1 MNSIKAQV
9 EEKIREYSNEEYL
22 DGYIKNEFLT
32 NDGNADIFLKIDNK
46 NELFD
51 SKTVGNQIDLKKD
64 IYNYI
69 ENKSSMLKSDIQL
82 QLKIVSME
90 LNVHDI
96 EQVKHIINEHY
107 AIELYKAQRK
117 YRRYKAKAVKH
128 IFVGILFIICYA
140 LIVLNTESKFFSE
153 IFGFLF
159 SFSLW
164 HAIETYLVNM
174 KDIKYKREEI
184 TQKLL
189 MNVSLNNGRHKFFKK
204 NDDQL
209 N

>member
-1 MNSIKAQV
+1 MNSIKTQV
-9 EEKIREYSNEEYL
+9 DEKIKEYSNEEYL
-22 DGYIKNEFLT
+22 DGYVKSEFLT
-32 NDGNADIFLKIDNK
+32 NDGNADIFLKINNK

-51 SKTVGNQIDLKKD
+51 SKTVGNQLDLKKD

-69 ENKSSMLKSDIQL
+69 ESKSSMLKSDIQL
-82 QLKIVSME
+82 HLKIVSME
-90 LNVHDI
+90 LSLHDI

-117 YRRYKAKAVKH
+117 YRRYKAKAAKH
-128 IFVGILFIICYA
+128 IFTGIFFIICYA
-140 LIVLNTESKFFSE
+140 LIVLNSESKFFSE

-174 KDIKYKREEI
+174 KDVKYKREEI

-189 MNVSLNNGRHKFFKK
+189 MNVSLDNGGNKFFKK
-204 NDDQL
+204 NND
-209 N
+209 